1 MMGLTDTPRSERI
14 HIGIF
19 GHTNAGKSSLINA
32 LTGQR
37 ISIVAD
43 LPGTTTDPVH
53 KSMEILPLG
62 PVVITDTPGLDDK
75 TVLGKER
82 IVRAFEVLR
91 STDLALIVVDGT
103 SIMGKSELAIIMELN
118 ERKVPY
124 VIVVNKI
131 DKMKDIDKR
140 RFDNDPAIKGH
151 VFYVSARNKENI
163 NELREYLGTLMK
175 GKIKENHMLDNL
187 VKKDD
192 VIILV
197 TPIDESAPK
206 GRMILPQQQA
216 IRDVLH
222 FDGITMVVQVN
233 ELEAALRALKNP
245 PALVVTDSQA
255 FASVDKIVPSNIPL
269 TSFSILLARLN
280 YDILY
285 LSESVKK
292 IKDLSVTDTV
302 VISEGCT
309 HHRQCGDI
317 GTVKLPNLIRRFTG
331 IEPRFKFTSG
341 TDFDESIDGA
351 KLIIHCGGCM
361 LNDKEMEH
369 RMELAKAKNIPMTNY
384 GVAIAY
390 MTGILDRALKPLL

>member
-1 MMGLTDTPRSERI
+1 MGLTDTPQSERI

-32 LTGQR
+32 ITGQK

-75 TVLGKER
+75 SILGKDR
-82 IVRAFEVLR
+82 ILRAFEVLR
-91 STDLALIVVDGT
+91 STDLGLIVVDGT
-103 SIMGKSELAIIMELN
+103 TVLGKSEISLISEMK
-118 ERKVPY
+118 ERKIPY

-131 DKMKDIDKR
+131 DKMKDSDRR
-140 RFDNDPAIKGH
+140 RFESDPMVDGH
-151 VFYVSARNKENI
+151 VFYVSARDKVNI
-163 NELREYLGTLMK
+163 NELREYLGQLMK
-175 GKIKENHMLDNL
+175 GRIKDTHMLDKL
-187 VKKDD
+187 VNKDD

-222 FDGITMVVQVN
+222 FGGITMVVQVD
-233 ELEAALRALKNP
+233 ELAAALDSLKKA

-255 FASVDKIVPSNIPL
+255 FAGVDRIVPADIPL

-285 LSESVKK
+285 LAESVKK
-292 IKDLSVTDTV
+292 LKTLSVTDTV

-317 GTVKLPNLIRRFTG
+317 GTVKLPNLIKRFTG

-341 TDFDESIDGA
+341 GDFDNSIDGA

-369 RMELAKAKNIPMTNY
+369 RMELAKSKGIPMTNY

-390 MTGILDRALKPLL
+390 MTGILERALKPLL

>member
-1 MMGLTDTPRSERI
+1 MGLTDTPRSERI

-32 LTGQR
+32 LTGQK

-103 SIMGKSELAIIMELN
+103 SILGKSELAIIMELN

-163 NELREYLGTLMK
+163 NELREYLGTIMK
-175 GKIKENHMLDNL
+175 GRIKENHMLDNL

-292 IKDLSVTDTV
+292 IKELSVTDTV

>member
-1 MMGLTDTPRSERI
+1 MGLTDTPQSERI

-32 LTGQR
+32 LTGQK

-43 LPGTTTDPVH
+43 MPGTTTDPVH

-62 PVVITDTPGLDDK
+62 PVVITDTPGLDDRSI
-75 TVLGKER
+75 LGRER

-103 SIMGKSELAIIMELN
+103 SILGKAEITLIGEFN
-118 ERKVPY
+118 ERKIPY
-124 VIVVNKI
+124 VIVVNKL
-131 DKMKDIDKR
+131 DKMTNLDKMR
-140 RFDNDPAIKGH
+140 YDADPMIKGH
-151 VFYVSARNKENI
+151 VFYVSAKNKVNI
-163 NELREYLGTLMK
+163 NELREYLGTVMK
-175 GKIKENHMLDNL
+175 GRIKETHMLGGLIN
-187 VKKDD
+187 KDD
-192 VIILV
+192 VIVLV

-233 ELEAALRALKNP
+233 ELEAALKALNKAP
-245 PALVVTDSQA
+245 RLVVTDSQA
-255 FASVDKIVPSNIPL
+255 FASVDKIVPSYIPL

-280 YDILY
+280 YDLAY
-285 LSESVKK
+285 LAESVKK
-292 IKDLSVTDTV
+292 IKELSVTDTV

-317 GTVKLPNLIRRFTG
+317 GTVKIPNLIKRFTG
-331 IEPRFKFTSG
+331 IEPKFRFTSG
-341 TDFDESIDGA
+341 GDFDESIDGA

-369 RMELAKAKNIPMTNY
+369 RMNLAKSKNIPMTNY

-390 MTGILDRALKPLL
+390 MTGILDRALKPLI

>member
-1 MMGLTDTPRSERI
+1 MGLTDTPQSERI

-32 LTGQR
+32 ITGQK

-75 TVLGKER
+75 SILGKDR
-82 IVRAFEVLR
+82 ILRAFEVLR

-103 SIMGKSELAIIMELN
+103 TVLGKSEISLISEMK
-118 ERKVPY
+118 ERKIPY

-131 DKMKDIDKR
+131 DKMKDSDRR
-140 RFDNDPAIKGH
+140 RFESDPMVDGH
-151 VFYVSARNKENI
+151 VFYVSARDKVNI
-163 NELREYLGTLMK
+163 NELREYLGQLMK
-175 GKIKENHMLDNL
+175 GRIKDTHMLDKL
-187 VKKDD
+187 VNKDD

-222 FDGITMVVQVN
+222 FGGITMVVQVD
-233 ELEAALRALKNP
+233 ELAAALDSLKKA

-255 FASVDKIVPSNIPL
+255 FAGVDRIVPADIPL

-285 LSESVKK
+285 LAESVKK
-292 IKDLSVTDTV
+292 LKTLSVTDTV

-317 GTVKLPNLIRRFTG
+317 GTVKLPNLIKRFTG

-341 TDFDESIDGA
+341 GDFDNSIDGA

-369 RMELAKAKNIPMTNY
+369 RMELAKSKGIPMTNY

-390 MTGILDRALKPLL
+390 MTGILERALKPLL

>member
-1 MMGLTDTPRSERI
+1 MGLTDTPRSERI

-32 LTGQR
+32 LTGQK

-103 SIMGKSELAIIMELN
+103 SILGKSELAIIMELN

-245 PALVVTDSQA
+245 PSLVVTDSQA

-292 IKDLSVTDTV
+292 IKELSVTDTV

-369 RMELAKAKNIPMTNY
+369 RMELARAKNIPMTNY

>member
-1 MMGLTDTPRSERI
+1 MGLTDTPRSERI

-32 LTGQR
+32 LTGQK

-103 SIMGKSELAIIMELN
+103 SILGKSELAIIMELN

-163 NELREYLGTLMK
+163 NELREYLGTIMK
-175 GKIKENHMLDNL
+175 GRIKENHMLDNL

-292 IKDLSVTDTV
+292 IKELSVTDTI

>member
-1 MMGLTDTPRSERI
+1 MGLTDTPRSERI

-32 LTGQR
+32 LTGQK

-103 SIMGKSELAIIMELN
+103 SILGKSELAIIMELN

-292 IKDLSVTDTV
+292 IKELSVTDTV

>member
-1 MMGLTDTPRSERI
+1 MGLTDTPQSERI

-32 LTGQR
+32 ITGQK

-53 KSMEILPLG
+53 KSMEIRPLG

-75 TVLGKER
+75 SILGKDR
-82 IVRAFEVLR
+82 ILRAFEVLR

-103 SIMGKSELAIIMELN
+103 TVLGKSEISLISEMK
-118 ERKVPY
+118 ERKIPY

-131 DKMKDIDKR
+131 DKMKDSDRR
-140 RFDNDPAIKGH
+140 RFESDPMVDGH
-151 VFYVSARNKENI
+151 VFYVSARDKVNI
-163 NELREYLGTLMK
+163 NELREYLGQLMK
-175 GKIKENHMLDNL
+175 GRIKDTHMLDKL
-187 VKKDD
+187 VNKDD

-222 FDGITMVVQVN
+222 FGGITMVVQVD
-233 ELEAALRALKNP
+233 ELAAALDSLKKA

-255 FASVDKIVPSNIPL
+255 FASVDRIVPADIPL

-280 YDILY
+280 YDIMY
-285 LSESVKK
+285 LAESVKK
-292 IKDLSVTDTV
+292 LKTLSVTDTV

-317 GTVKLPNLIRRFTG
+317 GTVKLPNLIKRFTG

-341 TDFDESIDGA
+341 GDFDNSIDSA

-369 RMELAKAKNIPMTNY
+369 RMELAKSKGIPMTNY

-390 MTGILDRALKPLL
+390 MTGILERALKPLL

>member
-1 MMGLTDTPRSERI
+1 MGLTDTPRSERI

-32 LTGQR
+32 LTGQK

-103 SIMGKSELAIIMELN
+103 SILGKSELAIIMELN

-280 YDILY
+280 
-285 LSESVKK
+285 
-292 IKDLSVTDTV
+292 
-302 VISEGCT
+302 
-309 HHRQCGDI
+309 
-317 GTVKLPNLIRRFTG
+317 
-331 IEPRFKFTSG
+331 
-341 TDFDESIDGA
+341 
-351 KLIIHCGGCM
+351 
-361 LNDKEMEH
+361 
-369 RMELAKAKNIPMTNY
+369 
-384 GVAIAY
+384 
-390 MTGILDRALKPLL
+390 

>member
-1 MMGLTDTPRSERI
+1 MGLTDTPRSERI

-292 IKDLSVTDTV
+292 IKELSVTDTV

>member
-1 MMGLTDTPRSERI
+1 
-14 HIGIF
+14 
-19 GHTNAGKSSLINA
+19 
-32 LTGQR
+32 
-37 ISIVAD
+37 
-43 LPGTTTDPVH
+43 
-53 KSMEILPLG
+53 
-62 PVVITDTPGLDDK
+62 
-75 TVLGKER
+75 
-82 IVRAFEVLR
+82 
-91 STDLALIVVDGT
+91 
-103 SIMGKSELAIIMELN
+103 
-118 ERKVPY
+118 
-124 VIVVNKI
+124 
-131 DKMKDIDKR
+131 
-140 RFDNDPAIKGH
+140 
-151 VFYVSARNKENI
+151 
-163 NELREYLGTLMK
+163 
-175 GKIKENHMLDNL
+175 
-187 VKKDD
+187 
-192 VIILV
+192 
-197 TPIDESAPK
+197 PK

-292 IKDLSVTDTV
+292 IKELSVTDTV

>member
-1 MMGLTDTPRSERI
+1 MGLTDTPRSERI

-32 LTGQR
+32 LTGQK

-103 SIMGKSELAIIMELN
+103 SILGKSELAIIMELN

-163 NELREYLGTLMK
+163 NGLREYLGTLMK

-255 FASVDKIVPSNIPL
+255 FASVDKIVPSNVPL

-292 IKDLSVTDTV
+292 IKELSVTDTV

>member
-1 MMGLTDTPRSERI
+1 MSLTDTPQSERI

-32 LTGQR
+32 LTGQK

-43 LPGTTTDPVH
+43 YPGTTTDPVH

-75 TVLGKER
+75 SVLGKER
-82 IVRAFEVLR
+82 ILRAFEVLR

-103 SIMGKSELAIIMELN
+103 SILGKAEASLIDEFK
-118 ERKVPY
+118 ERKIPY

-131 DKMKDIDKR
+131 DRMKDADRR
-140 RFDNDPAIKGH
+140 RFDTDPIIEGH
-151 VFYVSARNKENI
+151 VFYVSAREKTNI
-163 NELREYLGTLMK
+163 NELREYLGQVMK
-175 GKIKENHMLDNL
+175 GMIKETHMLDNL

-222 FDGITMVVQVN
+222 FSGITMVVQPD
-233 ELEAALRALKNP
+233 ELEAALYSLKNP

-255 FASVDKIVPSNIPL
+255 FATVEKIVPTSIPL
-269 TSFSILLARLN
+269 TSFSILLARIN
-280 YDILY
+280 YDLLY
-285 LSESVKK
+285 LADSVKK
-292 IKDLSVTDTV
+292 LKDISITDTI

-317 GTVKLPNLIRRFTG
+317 GTVKLPNLIKRFTG
-331 IEPRFKFTSG
+331 IEPKFRFTSG
-341 TDFDESIDGA
+341 GDFDKEVDGA

-361 LNDKEMEH
+361 LNDKELEH
-369 RMELAKAKNIPMTNY
+369 RMSLAKSMHIPMTNY
-384 GVAIAY
+384 GIAIAY
-390 MTGILDRALKPLL
+390 MTGILDRAIKPLL

>member
-1 MMGLTDTPRSERI
+1 MGLTDTPRSERI